1 MKVKDVA
8 RPHLDSFNYA
18 MTQGLLSLCERMQPM
33 EIEMQA
39 EADFRHCKLW
49 LEALRFGSPLKPAP
63 SEGAMRDSR
72 LLPSECR
79 VRNLTYTAPLIA
91 EVARQIDGSIVE
103 RFEVNFGSVP
113 IMVRSKLCHLSSMTS
128 AEQIKA
134 GEDVHEPGGYF
145 IVNGIERLIRL
156 LIVNKR
162 NYPIAINRPAFC
174 NRGPLFTPLGIQVRC
189 VRDDLFAQTV
199 TVHYLSDGSASVRFL
214 IRRAEFLIP
223 AIVLLKCLK
232 NFTDIELYS
241 RLIKGNFDD
250 RLTSNRV
257 EVLIRDARRFS
268 VYSQEQALAFIGS
281 KFRVTL
287 NIPAYLT
294 DKQAGEQLIKEH
306 LFIQVDD
313 FNDKFFFLI
322 FLIEKLYAFAAGEI
336 QPENLDALCCQ
347 DLLLPGQLYLNLI
360 KERIDDTM
368 EVFKTR
374 VLKERDPTKLRDKVY
389 VARVLE
395 SVSNI
400 GAKLQYFL
408 ATGNV
413 TSRTGLDLSQTSGFT
428 VVAEKINYSRY
439 ISHFQ
444 SVHRGQ
450 YFTEMKITSVRKL
463 LPESWGFMCPV
474 HTPDGSPCGLLN
486 HLTSSCKIIGEEVP
500 FEIKKFVK
508 DCVELGMQPLS
519 GSDFNLIYGADHI
532 TVLLNGKVIG
542 FSAEPQRLLIGLRQ
556 LKEQHNLPETT
567 EIACFLD
574 RPLFPAIYLFTSF
587 GRLVRPVKN
596 LASGQVEYIGPLE
609 QTNLSIA
616 VHDVD
621 IRADTTHQEYSPLN
635 ILSILAVLT
644 PFSDYNQSPRNMYQC
659 QMAKQTMGT
668 PQFNYRYRSDTKTYR
683 LLTPQRPLVNSEVGD
698 MSAYGFD
705 SYPSGTNAVVAVI
718 SYTGYDM
725 EDAMILNKSAYERG
739 FAHGTVYKTMTKKF
753 NEKEFQHTFIEKA
766 YTSKAQEN
774 GLDSDG
780 LAFVGQELKNGNAEL
795 MMQDIVKN
803 DTKTFTYKESESAFI
818 DEVRIFSADRN
829 QETNVFYTYRHPRNP
844 IIGDKF
850 SSRHG
855 QKGVLSILW
864 PTEDMPFSE
873 SGMSPDII
881 INPHA
886 FPTRMTIGMLIESMA
901 GKSGAL
907 YGTFQD
913 STPFQQYYD
922 DSIVKYFGEEL
933 QKVGYNYYGNEL
945 MYSGI
950 FGTPFKADI
959 FIGVVYYQRLRHMVA
974 DKFQARSTG
983 PIDVLTHQPVKGRKH
998 HGGIRLGEMERDS
1011 LLAHGTAFMLYD
1023 RLMKCSDYSEGF
1035 VCPKCS
1041 SLLTV
1046 IKRRGDNESLCA
1058 VCKVPGEK
1066 AAVPYVLRY
1075 LSNELAAMNI
1085 RLKFSVKG

>member
-1 MKVKDVA
+1 
-8 RPHLDSFNYA
+8 
-18 MTQGLLSLCERMQPM
+18 
-33 EIEMQA
+33 
-39 EADFRHCKLW
+39 
-49 LEALRFGSPLKPAP
+49 
-63 SEGAMRDSR
+63 MRDSR

-79 VRNLTYTAPLIA
+79 VRQLTYTAPLIA
-91 EVARQIDGSIVE
+91 EVARQLDGSIVE
-103 RFEVNFGSVP
+103 RFEVNFGAVP
-113 IMVRSKLCHLSSMTS
+113 IMVKSKFCHLSAMTS
-128 AEQIKA
+128 AELVKA

-162 NYPIAINRPAFC
+162 NYPIALSRPAFC
-174 NRGPLFTPLGIQVRC
+174 NRGPLFTPLAIQVRC

-232 NFTDIELYS
+232 PFTDYELYS
-241 RLIKGNFDD
+241 RLVKGNSEDQ
-250 RLTSNRV
+250 LTSNTNRV
-257 EVLIRDARRFS
+257 EVLIKDARRFS
-268 VYSQEQALAFIGS
+268 VFSQEQALAFVGN

-306 LFIQVDD
+306 LFVQVDD
-313 FNDKFFFLI
+313 FSDKFFFLT
-322 FLIEKLYAFAAGEI
+322 FLIEKLYALAAGDI
-336 QPENLDALCCQ
+336 LPENLDALCCQ

-360 KERIDDTM
+360 KERIEDNF
-368 EVFKTR
+368 EIFKAR
-374 VLKERDPTKLRDKVY
+374 VLKEREPVKLRDKDY
-389 VARVLE
+389 VARILE
-395 SVSNI
+395 QVSNI
-400 GAKLQYFL
+400 GSKLQNFL
-408 ATGNV
+408 ATGNI
-413 TSRTGLDLSQTSGFT
+413 TSKTGLDLSQTSGFT
-428 VVAEKINYSRY
+428 VVAEKINYARY

-450 YFTEMKITSVRKL
+450 YFTEMKITTVRKL

-486 HLTSSCKIIGEEVP
+486 HLSSSCRVVGEEVP
-500 FEIKKFVK
+500 FEAKKFVK
-508 DCVELGMQPLS
+508 ECVEYGLEPLS
-519 GSDFNLIYGADHI
+519 GSDFSLIYGAQHI
-532 TVLLNGKVIG
+532 AVLLNGRVVG
-542 FSAEPQRLLIGLRQ
+542 YTADALRLVAGLRLL
-556 LKEQHNLPETT
+556 KAEDSLPEIA
-567 EIACFLD
+567 EIACFLEK
-574 RPLFPAIYLFTSF
+574 PLFPAVYIFTSF
-587 GRLVRPVKN
+587 GRLVRPVRN
-596 LASGQVEYIGPLE
+596 LASGATEYVGPLE

-616 VHDVD
+616 VQDVD
-621 IRADTTHQEYSPLN
+621 IRSDTTHQELSPLN
-635 ILSILAVLT
+635 MLSILAVMT

-668 PQFNYRYRSDTKTYR
+668 PLYNYRHRSDTKTYR
-683 LLTPQRPLVNSEVGD
+683 LLTPQRPLVNSEVAD
-698 MSAYGFD
+698 MAHYGFE

-739 FAHGTVYKTMTKKF
+739 FAHGCVYKSMTKKF
-753 NEKEFQHTFIEKA
+753 NEKEHQHSFIDKS
-766 YTSKAQEN
+766 YTSKAQTT
-774 GLDSDG
+774 GLDADG
-780 LAFVGQELKNGNAEL
+780 LACVGQEFTNGSAEL
-795 MMQDIVKN
+795 MMQDVVRE
-803 DTKTFTYKESESAFI
+803 DTKTFTYKDSESAFV
-818 DEVRIFSADRN
+818 DEVRVFSADRSG
-829 QETNVFYTYRHPRNP
+829 QELNVHYTYRHPRNP

-864 PTEDMPFSE
+864 PTEDMPFTE
-873 SGMSPDII
+873 SGMTPDII

-886 FPTRMTIGMLIESMA
+886 FPTRMTIGMLVESMA
-901 GKSGAL
+901 GKSGAVL
-907 YGTFQD
+907 GSFQE
-913 STPFQQYYD
+913 STPFQQYYN
-922 DSIVKYFGEEL
+922 DSIVEYFGEEL
-933 QKVGYNYYGNEL
+933 QKAGYNYFGNEL
-945 MYSGI
+945 MHSGI

-1011 LLAHGTAFMLYD
+1011 LLAHGTAFLLYD

-1035 VCPKCS
+1035 VCPTCS

-1046 IKRRGDNESLCA
+1046 IRRREDVKGLCT
-1058 VCKVPGEK
+1058 VCGSAGTK

-1085 RLKFSVKG
+1085 RLKFSVKV

>member
-1 MKVKDVA
+1 
-8 RPHLDSFNYA
+8 
-18 MTQGLLSLCERMQPM
+18 MTQGLLSVCERMLPL

-39 EADFRHCKLW
+39 EADFRHCKVW
-49 LEALRFGSPLKPAP
+49 LESLRFGSALKPAP

-79 VRNLTYTAPLIA
+79 VRQLTYTAPLIA
-91 EVARQIDGSIVE
+91 EVARQLDGSIVE

-113 IMVRSKLCHLSSMTS
+113 IMVKSKLCHLSTMTS

-134 GEDVHEPGGYF
+134 GEDIHEPGGYF

-162 NYPIAINRPAFC
+162 NYPIALNRPAFC
-174 NRGPLFTPLGIQVRC
+174 NRGTLFTPLAVQVRC
-189 VRDDLFAQTV
+189 VRDDLFTQTV

-214 IRRAEFLIP
+214 MRRTEFLIP
-223 AIVLLKCLK
+223 AIILLKCLK
-232 NFTDIELYS
+232 PFTDYELYS
-241 RLIKGNFDD
+241 RLVKGNFED
-250 RLTSNRV
+250 RNISNRV

-268 VYSQEQALAFIGS
+268 IHSQDQALAFVGS
-281 KFRVTL
+281 KFRGTL

-306 LFIQVDD
+306 LFVQVDD
-313 FNDKFFFLI
+313 FTEKFFFLV
-322 FLIEKLYAFAAGEI
+322 FLIDKLYALAAGEVA
-336 QPENLDALCCQ
+336 PENLDALCCQ

-360 KERIDDTM
+360 KERIEDTFDI
-368 EVFKTR
+368 FKAR
-374 VLKERDPTKLRDKVY
+374 VLKEKDPVKLRDKDY

-400 GAKLQYFL
+400 GQKLQYFL
-408 ATGNV
+408 ATGNI

-439 ISHFQ
+439 MSHFQ

-486 HLTSSCKIIGEEVP
+486 HLSSSCKVIGEETP
-500 FEIKKFVK
+500 FEAKKFIK
-508 DCVELGMQPLS
+508 ECVEYGLEPLS
-519 GSDFNLIYGADHI
+519 GSDFNLIYGANH
-532 TVLLNGKVIG
+532 VAVVLNGRVIG
-542 FSAEPQRLLIGLRQ
+542 FSSEPQRLVVGIRH
-556 LKEQHNLPETT
+556 LKSIHSLPEST

-574 RPLFPAIYLFTSF
+574 KPMFPAIFLFTSF
-587 GRLVRPVKN
+587 GRLTRPVKN
-596 LASGQVEYIGPLE
+596 LTSGEIEYIGPLE

-616 VHDVD
+616 VIDVD
-621 IRADTTHQEYSPLN
+621 VRSDTTHQELSPLN

-668 PQFNYRYRSDTKTYR
+668 PLFNYRYRSDTKTYR
-683 LLTPQRPLVNSEVGD
+683 LLTPQRPIVNSEVGD
-698 MSAYGFD
+698 MTEYGFGN
-705 SYPSGTNAVVAVI
+705 YPSGTNAVVAVI

-739 FAHGTVYKTMTKKF
+739 FAHGCVYKTMTKKF
-753 NEKEFQHTFIEKA
+753 NDKEFQHTFIEKSYA
-766 YTSKAQEN
+766 SKAQES
-774 GLDSDG
+774 GLDTDG
-780 LAFVGQELKNGNAEL
+780 LAYVGQELKNGSSEL
-795 MMQDIVKN
+795 MMQDIIKN
-803 DTKTFTYKESESAFI
+803 DTKTFAYKESENAI
-818 DEVRIFSADRN
+818 VDDVRIFSADRN
-829 QETNVFYTYRHPRNP
+829 GQELNVFYTYRHPRNP

-864 PTEDMPFSE
+864 PTEDMPFTE
-873 SGMSPDII
+873 SGMTPDII

-907 YGTFQD
+907 YGSFQD

-933 QKVGYNYYGNEL
+933 QKAGYNYFGNEL

-950 FGTPFKADI
+950 FGTPLKADI
-959 FIGVVYYQRLRHMVA
+959 FVGVVYYQRLRHMVA

-1011 LLAHGTAFMLYD
+1011 LLAHGTAFLLYD

-1035 VCPKCS
+1035 VCPMCS

-1046 IKRRGDNESLCA
+1046 VKRRDETEGL
-1058 VCKVPGEK
+1058 CKVCGVSGEK

-1085 RLKFSVKG
+1085 KLKFSVKC